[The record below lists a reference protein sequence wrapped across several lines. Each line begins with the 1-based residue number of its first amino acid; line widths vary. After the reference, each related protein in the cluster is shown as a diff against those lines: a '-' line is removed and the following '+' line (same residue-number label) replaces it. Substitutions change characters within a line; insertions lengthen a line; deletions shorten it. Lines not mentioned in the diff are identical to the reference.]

1 MKSRSRKSQK
11 LASSLLVS
19 SVLISSLISG
29 LTSFSMPVSAQEA
42 SEGDGNMDSM
52 WDDKGGDKSADKG
65 AGQGGGT
72 QTIPTPGKGLLCTV
86 STFKDSELVKTSCWP
101 GVGPF
106 KDDSEGQALSDPQ
119 DNKLRLITSGDKL
132 TAAELLLVG
141 QKQDPQGI
149 LNLQMVTAFMLEALG
164 AKNKNIAEFNTF
176 VEKNKASLAAQGRD
190 QAVIRTTSGPYV
202 VSLRSTAAGGGPAFL
217 IEVLSKG
224 VSEEEVKSHSVAS
237 LYAGSNTNANAGDEQ
252 ENTPPPV
259 KTTPAPVKT
268 TVTPV
273 KSTPAPAKTTP
284 VKVATTANTTSSAP
298 LSNLSKSTQQAIKQA
313 SAGETTSSPAGEG
326 EGLKKELG
334 DVIRNWQSIK
344 KIAVKEKQT
353 GELNSILSGRALAK
367 QTHAVNWLTTQKQ
380 FYELTPR
387 GVTVD
392 KVEKLSQ
399 TPPRYAVYVKVK
411 ELSKLMEDGTNRVI
425 KESEDTYS
433 VNYTVEK
440 ISGHWSIE
448 NSQIV
453 QKK

>member
-1 MKSRSRKSQK
+1 
-11 LASSLLVS
+11 
-19 SVLISSLISG
+19 
-29 LTSFSMPVSAQEA
+29 MPVSAQEA

-52 WDDKGGDKSADKG
+52 WDDKGGDKSSG
-65 AGQGGGT
+65 QAGEAQA
-72 QTIPTPGKGLLCTV
+72 IPTPGKGLLCSV

-176 VEKNKASLAAQGRD
+176 VERNKASLAAQGRD

-237 LYAGSNTNANAGDEQ
+237 LYAGSNTNPTASDEQ
-252 ENTPPPV
+252 ETAPKPV

-268 TVTPV
+268 IASPV
-273 KSTPAPAKTTP
+273 KTTTAPVKTP

-313 SAGETTSSPAGEG
+313 SAGETTSPTGGEG

-344 KIAVKEKQT
+344 KVAVKDKQT
-353 GELNSILSGRALAK
+353 GELGSILSGRALAK

-440 ISGHWSIE
+440 VSGHWSIE

>member
-1 MKSRSRKSQK
+1 MKSRA
-11 LASSLLVS
+11 LLLVTLLNASLLAASLTIAVPS
-19 SVLISSLISG
+19 KVL
-29 LTSFSMPVSAQEA
+29 AQDA
-42 SEGDGNMDSM
+42 SEGDGSMDSM
-52 WDDKGGDKSADKG
+52 WDDKNSDKG
-65 AGQGGGT
+65 SDKAA
-72 QTIPTPGKGLLCTV
+72 PASNNAAAMPSPGKGLLCTV

-106 KDDSEGQALSDPQ
+106 KDDAEGQALTDPA
-119 DNKLRLITSGDKL
+119 DNKLRLISSGDNL

-141 QKQDPQGI
+141 QKHDPQGI

-176 VEKNKASLAAQGRD
+176 VEKNKASLALQGKD
-190 QAVIRTTSGPYV
+190 QAVIRTTSGPYI

-237 LYAGSNTNANAGDEQ
+237 LYADTTKTQADPEPVVTAPVK
-252 ENTPPPV
+252 TVPVKTLPV
-259 KTTPAPVKT
+259 KTTPI
-268 TVTPV
+268 
-273 KSTPAPAKTTP
+273 KTTP
-284 VKVATTANTTSSAP
+284 VASTATTTAPVKVAAVPPTAVKPTASTNTSTTASATT
-298 LSNLSKSTQQAIKQA
+298 
-313 SAGETTSSPAGEG
+313 GEG
-326 EGLKKELG
+326 DGFKKELG

-344 KIAVKEKQT
+344 KVAVKDKQT
-353 GELNSILSGRALAK
+353 TELSSILSGRALAK
-367 QTHAVNWLTTQKQ
+367 QTHAVNWLTSQKQ
-380 FYELTPR
+380 YYDLTPR

-440 ISGHWSIE
+440 ANGHWSIE